1 MNNSVQNLIKKKK
14 KSMGKETTQE
24 KEFQRENAYHS
35 LHHVSRSCSG
45 ATWLS
50 GSFISLDHFFIPC
63 SMEMWE
69 KKKSSAEDQKYQRG
83 VQIWRC
89 ATDTYF
95 HCGETMKS
103 PRGESVWQVYVEKK
117 MEIII
122 GENEESKEKNED

>member
-14 KSMGKETTQE
+14 KNPWGKKQHRRKNS
-24 KEFQRENAYHS
+24 KERMLIIPFTMFLEVAQGPHD
-35 LHHVSRSCSG
+35 
-45 ATWLS
+45 
-50 GSFISLDHFFIPC
+50 SLDLLSPLITFLSPVPWKC
-63 SMEMWE
+63 GK

-103 PRGESVWQVYVEKK
+103 PRGESV
-117 MEIII
+117 
-122 GENEESKEKNED
+122 